1 VYGPFPQV
9 AVYLKHARMIRKR
22 KSCDWLCKKEEAFNF
37 TSHKMVSKNIVVLF
51 ISVAMLAQVSAQ
63 VNPPDNPYR
72 VGDIFHSLGAAI
84 KSAVSIIFF
93 T

>member
-1 VYGPFPQV
+1 
-9 AVYLKHARMIRKR
+9 
-22 KSCDWLCKKEEAFNF
+22 
-37 TSHKMVSKNIVVLF
+37 MVSKNIVVLF